1 MFAAASLQE
10 TYSSFSASNPTS
22 VENKTRFSK
31 SQSPLRVGQSQIRA
45 LCKGLIPGFL
55 LLHSDVST
63 TCLENL
69 RRETFPGNLG
79 CHRSFGAVWAVGW
92 LCSCP
97 LADRKLSTAGIQVTM
112 VMWGE
117 KKQDLEV
124 LAVPEHQASASKRAA
139 GSLLPF
145 DVSTHIRWS
154 FCGICIHILDLTP
167 GCSWLWAWWPKE
179 WFSECFL
186 SRFC

>member
-1 MFAAASLQE
+1 MGLIYPNLMFAAASLQE

-79 CHRSFGAVWAVGW
+79 CHRSFGAASSWMIVYVPMGRQKIKYCRNINYNGHVG
-92 LCSCP
+92 
-97 LADRKLSTAGIQVTM
+97 G
-112 VMWGE
+112 
-117 KKQDLEV
+117 KK
-124 LAVPEHQASASKRAA
+124 SRIWK
-139 GSLLPF
+139 
-145 DVSTHIRWS
+145 
-154 FCGICIHILDLTP
+154 
-167 GCSWLWAWWPKE
+167 SWLYLSIRLQHLKE
-179 WFSECFL
+179 LLVL
-186 SRFC
+186 SFPLMSPLTSGGVFVVFASISWT

>member
-1 MFAAASLQE
+1 MGKYNDQTVTHFLACFLLGALEIELFAQNKAISVGLIYPNLMFAAASLQE

-63 TCLENL
+63 TCLENP

-79 CHRSFGAVWAVGW
+79 CHRSFGAASSWMIVYVPMGRQKIKYCRNTGYNGHVGG
-92 LCSCP
+92 
-97 LADRKLSTAGIQVTM
+97 KKAGF
-112 VMWGE
+112 
-117 KKQDLEV
+117 
-124 LAVPEHQASASKRAA
+124 
-139 GSLLPF
+139 GSL
-145 DVSTHIRWS
+145 
-154 FCGICIHILDLTP
+154 
-167 GCSWLWAWWPKE
+167 GCTWASD
-179 WFSECFL
+179 FSI
-186 SRFC
+186 